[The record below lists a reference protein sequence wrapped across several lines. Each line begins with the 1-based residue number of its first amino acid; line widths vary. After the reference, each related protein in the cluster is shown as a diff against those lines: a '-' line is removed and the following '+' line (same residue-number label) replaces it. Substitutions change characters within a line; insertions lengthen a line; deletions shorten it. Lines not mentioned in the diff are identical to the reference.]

1 MELSIK
7 DRIYIPQM
15 LPKQGKFTEFNLK
28 RGIIG
33 KVAITEKDRKDYSIE
48 EDKEKGQIKWDV
60 KKDIEMPLVVDLTK
74 EELEYLRASC
84 ELLVDASYPDDF
96 WFTVEKI
103 YDAAQ

>member
-15 LPKQGKFTEFNLK
+15 LPSKGKFTEFNLK
-28 RGIIG
+28 RSIIG
-33 KVAITEKDRKDYSIE
+33 KVTITEKDREDYSIVE
-48 EDKEKGQIKWDV
+48 NKEKGQIKWDV
-60 KKDIEMPLVVDLTK
+60 KKDKEMPLVVDFSK

-84 ELLVDASYPDDF
+84 ETLVDTAYPDDL

-103 YDAAQ
+103 YNTTQ